1 VPDAP
6 VQRTSRRSGI
16 SRFRIIAA
24 TRSPPVGWFMGQ
36 DSILFAAIST
46 HPQIS
51 PELVRPVV
59 AALEGIH
66 VDAVIATE
74 GLGGDRTPR
83 WLLPTGVTILFRPGF
98 LTLQLLQQFSSG
110 GDRPVTAALVALY
123 AEIDAIRSSALLP
136 AGLWPLGLEFH
147 KPPRE
152 LFRFVLGIGLRSVD
166 VSHALAGLPRTLHAA
181 TARLRRSRDLFG
193 PMAAIYGESGRS
205 LAEEPSCE
213 LNHLYE
219 DPLHEW
225 EIIT

>member
-1 VPDAP
+1 MPDAAA
-6 VQRTSRRSGI
+6 QRTSGQSGI
-16 SRFRIIAA
+16 SRFRVVAA
-24 TRSPPVGWFMGQ
+24 TRSPSVGSFMGL

-46 HPQIS
+46 HPQITRA
-51 PELVRPVV
+51 LVRPVV
-59 AALEGIH
+59 AALEGMH
-66 VDAVIATE
+66 VDAVVDTE
-74 GLGGDRTPR
+74 GLARDRTPR

-98 LTLQLLQQFSSG
+98 LTLQLLQQLRSG
-110 GDRPVTAALVALY
+110 ADRPVTAALVALY

-152 LFRFVLGIGLRSVD
+152 LFRFVLGIGLRPMD
-166 VSHALAGLPRTLHAA
+166 VSHALASLPRTLHAA
-181 TARLRRSRDLFG
+181 TARLRRSQDLFG
-193 PMAAIYGESGRS
+193 PVAATDAESGPS

-219 DPLHEW
+219 NPVHGW